1 MKKLLLLI
9 FITLAL
15 SITAVSAT
23 DNITD
28 VISDGDDE
36 IMAQEVPIT
45 EEIISEEA
53 QEEPVQST
61 VQNEPVSA
69 NESSEEPVKT
79 TSKITTSN
87 VKGYTTFTSTLKIKL
102 TSNNTALSSKPIKIV
117 LNGVTY
123 NKNTDKNGEV
133 SLNVNLKKGTY
144 TAQITYEG
152 DNQTTPASASS
163 RITINEAVKTKLKQ
177 GDKDI
182 NYRQGSKCL
191 FYVKLVN
198 SKGKAIKNQYVTIK
212 VNGKTYKVKTNKYGN
227 AKIFL
232 KLKKGTYKVKYSFK
246 KTSPYLS
253 SSGSCKIKVKSKMGK
268 GNGYWLWSSH
278 MNSVSLKK
286 LSKKGTKQIF
296 LHVHAIAL
304 YGKGSVVSFIKKAH
318 KHGMKVHL
326 WMQVC
331 YSNGKWVR
339 PINEKN
345 KIKYGFL
352 NGKINEA
359 KRYAK
364 IKGVDGIHFDYVRFG
379 GTAHLYKDPNRAIN
393 YFMKKASTQIHK
405 IRPNCIVSAAL
416 MPEPKM
422 MTYYYGQDVSTI
434 SKYADVLLPMVY
446 KGNYHKPTK
455 WITSVTNTFTK
466 QSNGAQ
472 VWTGLQSYHSDNN
485 AKKLTQSSLLK
496 DAKAA
501 KKGGAYGVVLFRIGI
516 SCNFNFLKAKF

>member
-15 SITAVSAT
+15 SIMAVSAT

-45 EEIISEEA
+45 EGIITEEA
-53 QEEPVQST
+53 QEGPVQST

-198 SKGKAIKNQYVTIK
+198 SNGKAIKNQYVTIK

-304 YGKGSVVSFIKKAH
+304 YGKGSVVSDRK
-318 KHGMKVHL
+318 
-326 WMQVC
+326 
-331 YSNGKWVR
+331 
-339 PINEKN
+339 
-345 KIKYGFL
+345 
-352 NGKINEA
+352 
-359 KRYAK
+359 
-364 IKGVDGIHFDYVRFG
+364 
-379 GTAHLYKDPNRAIN
+379 
-393 YFMKKASTQIHK
+393 
-405 IRPNCIVSAAL
+405 
-416 MPEPKM
+416 
-422 MTYYYGQDVSTI
+422 
-434 SKYADVLLPMVY
+434 
-446 KGNYHKPTK
+446 
-455 WITSVTNTFTK
+455 SV
-466 QSNGAQ
+466 
-472 VWTGLQSYHSDNN
+472 V
-485 AKKLTQSSLLK
+485 
-496 DAKAA
+496 
-501 KKGGAYGVVLFRIGI
+501 
-516 SCNFNFLKAKF
+516 